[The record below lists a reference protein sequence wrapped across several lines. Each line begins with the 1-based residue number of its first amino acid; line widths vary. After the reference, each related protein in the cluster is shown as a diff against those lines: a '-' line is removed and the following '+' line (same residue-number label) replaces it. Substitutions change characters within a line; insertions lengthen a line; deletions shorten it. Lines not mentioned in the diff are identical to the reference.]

1 MAFLSMSHM
10 YQVVRDM
17 YDSPKWRERVLHMSD
32 NQIMAIYFS
41 QEERE
46 AARKAKTK
54 KGLKHTLQ
62 KKIEEIRGR
71 RADEMVELGKVK
83 EILTDCGGST
93 DEEIPQQLSF
103 FD

>member
-1 MAFLSMSHM
+1 MAHM

-17 YDSPKWRERVLHMSD
+17 YDSDKWRNKVAHMTD
-32 NQIMAIYFS
+32 NQIMAIFFES
-41 QEERE
+41 AERKE
-46 AARKAKTK
+46 RKKV
-54 KGLKHTLQ
+54 LKNNIS

-71 RADEMVELGKVK
+71 SGKSCGEAVASCDE
-83 EILTDCGGST
+83 TRTSST